1 MLANWYPPGD
11 PEKGAADM
19 SSTVRVII
27 ALAVG
32 ALALAFA
39 ASLTLV
45 AASSSQSTSSQPLV
59 VYGSR

>member
-1 MLANWYPPGD
+1 
-11 PEKGAADM
+11 M
-19 SSTVRVII
+19 SPTVRVFI

-32 ALALAFA
+32 ALLLAFA

-45 AASSSQSTSSQPLV
+45 TASNSESGSNRPLV

>member
-1 MLANWYPPGD
+1 
-11 PEKGAADM
+11 M
-19 SSTVRVII
+19 SPTARVVV

-32 ALALAFA
+32 ALLLAFA

-45 AASSSQSTSSQPLV
+45 TASNSETSSNRPLI

>member
-1 MLANWYPPGD
+1 
-11 PEKGAADM
+11 M
-19 SSTVRVII
+19 SSTVRLFI

-32 ALALAFA
+32 ALLLAFA

-45 AASSSQSTSSQPLV
+45 TASNSESTSNRPLV

>member
-1 MLANWYPPGD
+1 
-11 PEKGAADM
+11 M
-19 SSTVRVII
+19 SPTARVFI

-32 ALALAFA
+32 ALLLAFA

-45 AASSSQSTSSQPLV
+45 IASSSETTSNRPLV

>member
-1 MLANWYPPGD
+1 
-11 PEKGAADM
+11 M
-19 SSTVRVII
+19 SPTARVFI

-32 ALALAFA
+32 ALLLAFA

-45 AASSSQSTSSQPLV
+45 TASSETTSNRPLV

>member
-1 MLANWYPPGD
+1 
-11 PEKGAADM
+11 M
-19 SSTVRVII
+19 SSTARIFV

-32 ALALAFA
+32 ALLLAFA

-45 AASSSQSTSSQPLV
+45 TASSSQTSSDQPLV

>member
-1 MLANWYPPGD
+1 
-11 PEKGAADM
+11 M
-19 SSTVRVII
+19 SPTARLFV

-32 ALALAFA
+32 ALLLAFA

-45 AASSSQSTSSQPLV
+45 TASNSGTSSNQPLV